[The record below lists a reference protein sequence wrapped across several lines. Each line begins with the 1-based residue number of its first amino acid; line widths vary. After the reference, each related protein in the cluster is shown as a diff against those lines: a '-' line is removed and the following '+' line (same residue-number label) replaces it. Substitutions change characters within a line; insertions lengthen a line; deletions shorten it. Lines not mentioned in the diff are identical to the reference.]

1 MKNGTMFRFL
11 SLLRMFFPYIALPGN
26 PLYNISIRME
36 YNMYIFEDIVIN
48 EELPKRLQQDIA
60 DLESLYYSGQEQQY
74 NLDLKLF
81 ESILKLNVIAKKISM
96 STGMKLLEK
105 YH

>member
-1 MKNGTMFRFL
+1 
-11 SLLRMFFPYIALPGN
+11 
-26 PLYNISIRME
+26 
-36 YNMYIFEDIVIN
+36 MYIFEDIVIK

-60 DLESLYYSGQEQQY
+60 DLEALYYSGQEQQY
-74 NLDLKLF
+74 NLDLELF
-81 ESILKLNVIAKKISM
+81 ESIVKSNVIAKKISM

>member
-1 MKNGTMFRFL
+1 
-11 SLLRMFFPYIALPGN
+11 
-26 PLYNISIRME
+26 
-36 YNMYIFEDIVIN
+36 MYIFEDIVIN

-81 ESILKLNVIAKKISM
+81 ESIVKLNVIAKKISM

>member
-1 MKNGTMFRFL
+1 
-11 SLLRMFFPYIALPGN
+11 
-26 PLYNISIRME
+26 
-36 YNMYIFEDIVIN
+36 MYIFEDIVIN

-81 ESILKLNVIAKKISM
+81 AKKISM